1 MDVIYTLL
9 REATSTPPSLPPS
22 SSPTV
27 CPAPSLVGRFA
38 RPSCAR
44 PSTRGACAHING
56 NPSSSPR
63 CHPPRV
69 RVPLSLHA
77 PGLQRAAGVVGRGT
91 VAASATIVQAD
102 LLVIFFFFFFPGFIS
117 SFSSLLFF
125 LFLDLQV
132 VSISDF
138 DHFLCKVLKRWIMG
152 KWWNNGGS

>member
-38 RPSCAR
+38 RPSGAACAR
-44 PSTRGACAHING
+44 PSTRGVCAHING

-102 LLVIFFFFFFPGFIS
+102 LLVIFFFFFFPRFY
-117 SFSSLLFF
+117 FFLLFSF
-125 LFLDLQV
+125 FF
-132 VSISDF
+132 S
-138 DHFLCKVLKRWIMG
+138 WIYR
-152 KWWNNGGS
+152 